1 MPIITFTMCNPL
13 LLLLPSRQLFFG
25 LVAALPLL
33 TACSSGGGGND
44 AVDVATAQNKH
55 SIDAANVTAKQ
66 GADAKF
72 LVKTTSNA
80 LLEVELGKLAQ
91 ARATTPAMRDYGAR
105 LVQNRL
111 EMLVALRTL
120 AQAKKLAVPPALG
133 EDEQAAYHEA
143 SIQTG
148 TQLDKHAVALIV
160 KAQKQDE
167 DAFDDMKDDA
177 YDGDIRGF
185 AAKYLNPVQELLA
198 GAKEVAKTT
207 DDLP

>member
-1 MPIITFTMCNPL
+1 MHGSLIY
-13 LLLLPSRQLFFG
+13 LLPSRRLFLG

-33 TACSSGGGGND
+33 AACSSGGSSGND
-44 AVDVATAQNKH
+44 AVDTATSQNEN
-55 SIDAANVTAKQ
+55 SIDAADVTAKQ
-66 GADAKF
+66 EADAAF

-91 ARATTPAMRDYGAR
+91 ARASTPAVRDYGAR

-111 EMLVALRTL
+111 EMLAALRTL
-120 AQAKKLAVPPALG
+120 AEAKKLAVPPALG
-133 EDEQAAYHEA
+133 GDEQAAYHEV
-143 SIQTG
+143 STQTG

-160 KAQKQDE
+160 KTQKQDE

-185 AAKYLNPVQELLA
+185 AAKYLNPVEESLA
-198 GAKEVAKTT
+198 KAEEVAKAT